1 MTAQEAGGQA
11 SAGAMGLEELLALPA
26 TVNVTTAARTLGI
39 SRDKA
44 YALIRSESFPV
55 RTLMLGSTIRVP
67 TAELW
72 KLLGVERQPRGGGE
86 NVNDGSD
93 V

>member
-1 MTAQEAGGQA
+1 
-11 SAGAMGLEELLALPA
+11 MGVEELMALPA

-44 YALIRSESFPV
+44 YALVRGGCFPV
-55 RTLMLGSTIRVP
+55 RTLTLGSTIRVP
-67 TAELW
+67 TVELW
-72 KLLGVERQPRGGGE
+72 KILGVERRWGGGGE
-86 NVNDGSD
+86 NVHDDSD

>member
-26 TVNVTTAARTLGI
+26 TVNVTTAARALGI
-39 SRDKA
+39 GRDKA
-44 YALIRSESFPV
+44 YELIRTEGFPV
-55 RTLMLGSTIRVP
+55 RTLALGGTVRVP

-72 KLLGVERQPRGGGE
+72 KVLGVEQRRRGTE
-86 NVNDGSD
+86 VSA
-93 V
+93 

>member
-1 MTAQEAGGQA
+1 MTVQNAQEPA
-11 SAGAMGLEELLALPA
+11 SSGAMGLEELMALPA

-44 YALIRSESFPV
+44 YALIRSGSFPV

-72 KLLGVERQPRGGGE
+72 KVLGIEASGGAR
-86 NVNDGSD
+86 
-93 V
+93 